1 MSMQLKILLPSE
13 VFLDQPVCK
22 VNAEAANGSF
32 CLLPRHVDFLA
43 ALVPGLL
50 SYTDLND
57 QEQFVAVDEG
67 LLVKKDRD
75 VLVSTR
81 HAVGG
86 TDLGSLRETV
96 RRQFGVLDERERIAR
111 SAMAKLESDFIRRF
125 LEFEQTR
132 P

>member
-1 MSMQLKILLPSE
+1 MNMQLKVLLPSE
-13 VFLDQPVCK
+13 VFLEQPVQK
-22 VNAEAANGSF
+22 VVAEAANGSF
-32 CLLPRHVDFLA
+32 CLLPRHIDFLA

-57 QEQFVAVDEG
+57 EEWFVAVDEG
-67 LLVKKDRD
+67 MLVKKDRD

-81 HAVGG
+81 HAIGG
-86 TDLGSLRETV
+86 ADLGSLRETV
-96 RRQFGVLDERERIAR
+96 RRQFGVLDERERVAR

-125 LEFEQTR
+125 LELEQTG